1 MPEKK
6 ITHIQIHRALKVIL
20 GINYTFKW
28 LDAAITPKCTKWYAA
43 VQFRNDP
50 ERKWMPR
57 IMMFYPDAQRIV
69 VLNRIGD
76 PDPTWVKAETIIAMA
91 ETRAQAPTPPVNTTK

>member
-1 MPEKK
+1 MPEQK

-20 GINYTFKW
+20 GINYNFKW
-28 LDAAITPKCTKWYAA
+28 LDAEITPKCTTWYAA
-43 VQFRNDP
+43 VQFRNDA

-57 IMMFYPDAQRIV
+57 ITVFYPDAQKVV
-69 VLNRIGD
+69 VLCRIGD

-91 ETRAQAPTPPVNTTK
+91 DMRAQSPTPPVNPAG